1 MFIFRTIF
9 FFIHLGLILC
19 LLATGLNAY
28 WKPQWAA
35 GLNLLSLAF
44 PFLLIAY
51 LLFCIYWVFDFR
63 KRAIIFLIGL
73 IFMMPMV
80 QRWVNYS
87 TQSQEN
93 ETDLKVLSY
102 NTKGIS
108 PEKQDFLSNEVDA
121 DILMLQES
129 GWKDDKM
136 KINDYQY
143 TAHSE
148 IVSIYSKYPIIKQEK
163 ITLIKSGYAQYA
175 DIKIKG
181 KVIRFFNIYLNPFK
195 FDKSMVKPTKN
206 TTDNELKAK
215 FLLTRLME
223 TYKIH
228 QNQLDEIL
236 HHIKSSPYPIILA
249 GDFNAVPNSYEY
261 YQINNELK
269 DLFIESGN
277 GSATS
282 FHDYI
287 IPIRIDY
294 VFASEEIE
302 SASYSVDRRVKLS
315 DHYPVYVDLK
325 VR

>member
-1 MFIFRTIF
+1 M
-9 FFIHLGLILC
+9 LC

-44 PFLLIAY
+44 PFLFIAY

-87 TQSQEN
+87 SNKQEN
-93 ETDLKVLSY
+93 EANLKVLSY
-102 NTKGIS
+102 NTKGVS
-108 PEKQDFLSNEVDA
+108 SEKQYFLSNEVDA
-121 DILMLQES
+121 DIMALQEC
-129 GWKDDKM
+129 GVNGNKM
-136 KINDYQY
+136 SIQGYAH

-148 IVSIYSKYPIIKQEK
+148 IVSIYSKYPILHHQK
-163 ITLIKSGYAQYA
+163 ITLMDNGYAQYA
-175 DIKIKG
+175 DIDIKG
-181 KVIRFFNIYLNPFK
+181 NKIRFINLYLEPFK
-195 FDKSMVKPTKN
+195 LDKSMIKPTKSIEQ
-206 TTDNELKAK
+206 NEDKVKSLFFK
-215 FLLTRLME
+215 LMPVFR
-223 TYKIH
+223 KH
-228 QNQLDEIL
+228 QDQIL
-236 HHIKSSPYPIILA
+236 AIRQIVESSPYPIILA

-261 YQINNELK
+261 YQINNKLK

-294 VFASEEIE
+294 VFASDEIE
-302 SASYSVDRRVKLS
+302 STYYKVNRNINLS
-315 DHYPVYVDLK
+315 DHYPIEVGFK
-325 VR
+325 IK